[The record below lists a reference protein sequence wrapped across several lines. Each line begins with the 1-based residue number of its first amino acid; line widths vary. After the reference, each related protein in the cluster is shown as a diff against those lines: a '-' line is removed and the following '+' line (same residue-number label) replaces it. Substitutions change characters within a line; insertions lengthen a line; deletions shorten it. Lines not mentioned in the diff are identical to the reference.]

1 MNCGNLPDC
10 IRKVA
15 IYGRVSTEH
24 EAQLSAMAN
33 QKQWFDAVVMQ
44 HPDWTV
50 VDSYYDEGITGT
62 STTKRPEFMRMLE
75 DARANKF
82 DLIVTREVCRFARN
96 TIDTLTVVRELQR
109 LQVEVY
115 FIQDNIWT
123 CDGDGELRLTIMATL
138 AQEESRKVSERVLA
152 GQKVSRE
159 NLTVYG
165 NGNILGYRRVGKTYV
180 IDQEQ
185 ANIVKMIYELYAD
198 GYGYQ
203 KISNTLVS
211 LGCKNTKG
219 EVRWDATRIGRIL
232 KNATYKGYVVYNKSH
247 SDGYLTQRRINHREE
262 DYVCI
267 KGNFPAIVSE
277 ELWQLCADIRA
288 KRSTHCI
295 GDDGKKKK
303 FGRNEPRSVWSD
315 KLRCSC
321 GSAFRR
327 FRWRTNGDGREM
339 YGYQCYR
346 QSRNVRARYYL
357 AHGLDATAVCQSK
370 SIPGWHIDLMTKM
383 VFQQVWEDRRESIL
397 LACQMLEECAEDTI
411 ETSVLA
417 IGNLEKQIE
426 KLEKSL
432 GGLRRMRSL
441 EEVSR
446 EEYQL
451 DSLAL
456 KEEIQQL
463 QAQIELLRSQTRPQ
477 KLGIDIQE
485 IRSTLEQ
492 WVDLST
498 PTISDPII
506 DQFVLQVV
514 VIDDNTYNF
523 TLDLAP
529 QIQKNGRLR
538 PSEIALKMYHHTR
551 NSAEYP
557 IDTKLA
563 RHILDPQDICSFSID
578 AHEAEEYCGAIGMRF
593 FSKKW
598 TDKRVII
605 SV

>member
-1 MNCGNLPDC
+1 MDCGNLLDR

-24 EAQLSAMAN
+24 EAQLSAMEN
-33 QKQWFDAVVMQ
+33 QKQWFGAIVMQ

-62 STTKRPEFMRMLE
+62 STSKRPEFLRMLA
-75 DARANKF
+75 DARAKKF

-109 LQVEVY
+109 LEVEVY
-115 FIQDNIWT
+115 FVQDNIWT

-159 NLTVYG
+159 NLTLYG
-165 NGNILGYRRVGKTYV
+165 NGNILGYKRVGKTYI
-180 IDQEQ
+180 IDPEQ
-185 ANIVKMIYELYAD
+185 AHIVRMIYELYAD

-203 KISNTLVS
+203 KICNTLVT

-247 SDGYLTQRRINHREE
+247 SDGYLTQKRINHREE
-262 DYVCI
+262 DYVCT
-267 KGNFPAIVSE
+267 KGDFPPIVSE

-295 GDDGKKKK
+295 GKDGRKQK

-339 YGYQCYR
+339 HGYQCYR

-357 AHGLDATAVCQSK
+357 DHGLDATAVCQSK

-383 VFQQVWEDRRESIL
+383 VFRQVWTERKEAIL
-397 LACQMLEECAEDTI
+397 LACQMLEECAEDTF
-411 ETSVLA
+411 ETSTLSIA
-417 IGNLEKQIE
+417 NLEKQIE
-426 KLEKSL
+426 KLERSL
-432 GGLRRMRSL
+432 GGLRRMRSMD
-441 EEVSR
+441 EISR
-446 EEYQL
+446 EEYL
-451 DSLAL
+451 SDSSAV

-463 QAQIELLRSQTRPQ
+463 QAQVELLEGQSQSQ
-477 KLGIDIQE
+477 KSRIDMDE
-485 IRSTLEQ
+485 IRATLEQ
-492 WVDLST
+492 WIDLSA
-498 PTISDPII
+498 PTVSDAII
-506 DQFVLQVV
+506 DQFILQVV
-514 VIDDNTYNF
+514 VIDDNTYNY

-529 QIQKNGRLR
+529 QIEKNLR
-538 PSEIALKMYHHTR
+538 MTPSEVALRMYHHNR
-551 NSAEYP
+551 NAAAYP

-563 RHILDPQDICSFSID
+563 RHILDPQDICSFSVD
-578 AHEAEEYCGAIGMRF
+578 AHEAEAYCKELGMRF
-593 FSKKW
+593 FARKW
-598 TDKRVII
+598 TDKLVII